1 MDRKGGSDPQNSH
14 LVEIRTMN
22 STERHR
28 ILLTGASGTLGRNF
42 LELAGNDPALRI
54 LVLLRKESREVTGW
68 SSVEERRL
76 DLLDRHS
83 ISEVVR
89 EFQPDTIIHAAATGM
104 EFPKT
109 EWFDLI
115 RFNVD
120 FTVSLCEA
128 AARSG
133 TSHFIF
139 IGTGL
144 AYKPLDRPLAE
155 EDALETLH
163 PYGASK
169 AAADM
174 LVRSAAV
181 EFGLPLTVLRPFS
194 FTGLGDDRSRLFPSL
209 LRASAEGAPLSL
221 TPGLQVRDHV
231 SASDVAR
238 GILAAMR
245 HPPAPGKRPE
255 IYNLGSGGT
264 QSVRELVED
273 VVERL
278 GIKVDLRFGSRQP
291 GPYEPRFLVADASKA
306 RKVLGW
312 EPKEDLASAVW
323 RLSKESFPVLNLKD
337 PSGH

>member
-1 MDRKGGSDPQNSH
+1 
-14 LVEIRTMN
+14 MN
-22 STERHR
+22 AGAKHR

-42 LELAGNDPALRI
+42 LELAGNDPSLRI

-76 DLLDRHS
+76 DLLDRGS
-83 ISEVVR
+83 ISEVVA
-89 EFQPDTIIHAAATGM
+89 EFQPETIIHAAATGM

-128 AARSG
+128 AARTG
-133 TSHFIF
+133 TSHFVF
-139 IGTGL
+139 ISTGL
-144 AYKPLDRPLAE
+144 AYKPLERPLTE

-194 FTGLGDDRSRLFPSL
+194 FTGLGDDRTRLFPSI
-209 LRASAEGAPLSL
+209 LRASSEGVPLHL

-231 SASDVAR
+231 SAGDVAL

-245 HPPAPGKRPE
+245 HPPAPGQRPE
-255 IYNLGSGGT
+255 IYNLGGGST
-264 QSVRELVED
+264 TPVRHLVEE
-273 VVERL
+273 VVQRL
-278 GIKVDLRFGSRQP
+278 GIKVDLRFGARQA
-291 GPYEPRFLVADASKA
+291 GPYEPRFLVADPSKA
-306 RKVLGW
+306 RNALGW
-312 EPKEDLASAVW
+312 EPVEDLATAVW
-323 RLSKESFPVLNLKD
+323 QLSKESFPVLNLRP
-337 PSGH
+337 PSHS

>member
-1 MDRKGGSDPQNSH
+1 MTGS
-14 LVEIRTMN
+14 MK
-22 STERHR
+22 HR

-42 LELAGNDPALRI
+42 LELVGNDPSLHI
-54 LVLLRKESREVTGW
+54 LVLLRRESREVTGW

-76 DLLDRHS
+76 DLLDRRS
-83 ISEVVR
+83 ISEVVG
-89 EFQPDTIIHAAATGM
+89 EFQPQTIIHAAATGM

-128 AARSG
+128 AAKSG

-144 AYKPLDRPLAE
+144 AYQSQGRPLTE

-194 FTGLGDDRSRLFPSL
+194 FTGLGDDRTRLFPSL
-209 LRASAEGAPLSL
+209 LRAAAEGVAMNL
-221 TPGLQVRDHV
+221 TSGSQARDHI
-231 SASDVAR
+231 SARDVAR
-238 GILAAMR
+238 GIVAAID
-245 HPPAPGKRPE
+245 HAPGLSAPRVC
-255 IYNLGSGGT
+255 NLGGGSSAT
-264 QSVRELVED
+264 VREIVES
-273 VVERL
+273 VVSEL
-278 GIKVDLRFGSRQP
+278 GIPVELRFGAKASGRF
-291 GPYEPRFLVADASKA
+291 EPAHLVADHSKA
-306 RKVLGW
+306 GRELGW
-312 EPKEDLASAVW
+312 HPVHRLAHAVW
-323 RLSKESFPVLNLKD
+323 ELSKESFPDLNLSEPKALI
-337 PSGH
+337 S